1 MEAVII
7 IMLLFLISIELV
19 LILQKLSMKE
29 EVKKENPRREITGAF
44 KDPLGDRYRKNTN
57 GLYRPVIPYREEDE
71 DDDL

>member
-1 MEAVII
+1 
-7 IMLLFLISIELV
+7 
-19 LILQKLSMKE
+19 MKE